1 MSSSGCSLS
10 GRRWSKRSGRDGRL
24 RQGCCLIR
32 HPAFPGIGDTRGQ
45 EYTLACDDRFAAVLL
60 ARREIPLRLRSTADA
75 ASKTVSNRHR
85 RGCNTHLDPM
95 LNSAQPHCLNTV
107 PENGAGHS
115 GLTPNTADC
124 VSYAI
129 DDVSIAHSFLLR
141 VTLQQHESQSWGNL
155 ELGGKI
161 KGVAGQL

>member
-1 MSSSGCSLS
+1 
-10 GRRWSKRSGRDGRL
+10 
-24 RQGCCLIR
+24 
-32 HPAFPGIGDTRGQ
+32 
-45 EYTLACDDRFAAVLL
+45 
-60 ARREIPLRLRSTADA
+60 
-75 ASKTVSNRHR
+75 
-85 RGCNTHLDPM
+85 M

-115 GLTPNTADC
+115 GLTLNTADC